1 MAKDHTSNFLDDAEV
16 FKFAVESSDLGV
28 WGYDVVSDEL
38 FWSRKL
44 YEIMGVEPGS
54 PVKYSYLTDLIHPDD
69 LEWVQA
75 KFKDSSEKKEAYDI
89 EFRVLRADTGETIWG
104 RFTRQA
110 FYDVSGEPYKM
121 FGTTVDTV
129 SYTHLTLP
137 TKA

>member
-1 MAKDHTSNFLDDAEV
+1 MVKDHTSNFLDDAEV

-28 WGYDVVSDEL
+28 WGYNVVSDEL

-75 KFKDSSEKKEAYDI
+75 KFKDSSEKK
-89 EFRVLRADTGETIWG
+89 RGL
-104 RFTRQA
+104 
-110 FYDVSGEPYKM
+110 
-121 FGTTVDTV
+121 
-129 SYTHLTLP
+129 
-137 TKA
+137 